1 MTIYEQTAV
10 YLEVVVK
17 TVGSVY
23 NMNLREQNQ
32 EHSREIFAVCVKI
45 LAVLLF
51 IVLARDLCMHVI
63 FAVQ

>member
-10 YLEVVVK
+10 CPRAAVK
-17 TVGSVY
+17 IVGSVY

-32 EHSREIFAVCVKI
+32 EHSLAIFAVCVKI
-45 LAVLLF
+45 VAVLLW